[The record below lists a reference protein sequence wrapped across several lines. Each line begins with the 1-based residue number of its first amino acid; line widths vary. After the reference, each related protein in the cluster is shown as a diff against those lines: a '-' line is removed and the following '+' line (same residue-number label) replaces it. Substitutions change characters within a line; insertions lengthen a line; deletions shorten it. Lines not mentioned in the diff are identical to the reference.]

1 MSNISKKIICIILCL
16 CFSLLQAMPVLAEDT
31 FYDFSDEA
39 QEQFDKQEL
48 KQKNKLPANVEII
61 EHTDRMQSDKKSKK
75 KKEPVV
81 YEQPEVKS
89 LPIITLN
96 GKVLI
101 VPAGE
106 SFSAILQSS
115 ISSKSLAENDTIAAV
130 LNEDW
135 YYNGTLVAPMGS
147 VLYGKATDVK
157 KAGYAYA
164 NGRLGLYFD
173 EILTPK
179 GEKIKLVSNKVFINV
194 ENKRPLKIATN
205 VAIGAVSGI
214 LAGLMYT
221 AFSGGDIGRAIAVG
235 SAVGGAGGVVSAA
248 TQKGED
254 AEVPAGTIINVRL
267 TKDMETVPYN

>member
-1 MSNISKKIICIILCL
+1 MQTI
-16 CFSLLQAMPVLAEDT
+16 PVFASDT

-39 QEQFDKQEL
+39 QEKFDKQEL
-48 KQKNKLPANVEII
+48 DYRKNLPSNVEII

-81 YEQPEVKS
+81 YEQEEVKS
-89 LPIITLN
+89 LPVITLN
-96 GKVLI
+96 GKVVI

-106 SFSAILQSS
+106 GFTAVLQSS
-115 ISSKSLAENDTIAAV
+115 ISSTSIVENDTIAAV
-130 LNEDW
+130 LNDDW
-135 YYNGTLVAPMGS
+135 YYNGTLIAPMGS

-157 KAGYAYA
+157 KAGYAYG
-164 NGRLGLYFD
+164 NGRLALYFD

-194 ENKRPLKIATN
+194 ENKRPLKIAAN
-205 VAIGAVSGI
+205 VAVGAISGL

-221 AFSGGDIGRAIAVG
+221 AFTGGDIGRAIAVG

-254 AEVPAGTIINVRL
+254 AEVPAGTILNIRL
-267 TKDMETVPYN
+267 TKSMEAVPYN